1 MTRPRVV
8 TGARL
13 VYDDVREQQGLLMP
27 EGLVRLNRSAA
38 EVLELCD
45 GKRSLDEIVRVLS
58 ARYDGVDLRDDV
70 RGLVDS
76 MARRGVVINA
86 AR

>member
-1 MTRPRVV
+1 MTHPRIA

-13 VYDDVREQQGLLMP
+13 AYDEVRGQQVLLIP

-45 GKRSLDEIVRVLS
+45 GKRSLDEIVSVLS
-58 ARYDGVDLRDDV
+58 ARYDGVDLREDV
-70 RGLVDS
+70 RGLVDA

-86 AR
+86 AP